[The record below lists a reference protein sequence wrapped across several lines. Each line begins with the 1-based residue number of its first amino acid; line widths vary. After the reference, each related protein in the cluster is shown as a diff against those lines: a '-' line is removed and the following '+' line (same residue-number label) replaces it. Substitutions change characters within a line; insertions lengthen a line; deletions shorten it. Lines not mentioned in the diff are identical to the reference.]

1 MCDVDKRQEI
11 ESLLKEQEELHRN
24 KSARKSFS
32 QQQPDS
38 EDTQRLRTLLG
49 QQDMLKEELGKEKQ
63 CQNDIEKEVK

>member
-24 KSARKSFS
+24 RCACKSFS

-63 CQNDIEKEVK
+63 CQNDLEKEVK